1 MDETL
6 LYKHIKANY
15 KNIVISFSKVKL
27 EHTFKKTTM
36 SIILKANVA
45 NSSVWI

>member
-15 KNIVISFSKVKL
+15 KNIVISLSKVKL

-36 SIILKANVA
+36 SILKSNVA

>member
-1 MDETL
+1 MDETI

-15 KNIVISFSKVKL
+15 KNVVISFSKVKL
-27 EHTFKKTTM
+27 GHTFKKTTM
-36 SIILKANVA
+36 SILKAHVA